1 MGTIITITNGLAV
14 FAFLALIVLV
24 ILISKEGKDERAQLM
39 GYKLFRFLLVFLWV
53 GLALVIFVTGW
64 KTIDYTQ
71 LRVCIT
77 TLMSL
82 TIILGLGYWVY
93 LSKKL

>member
-1 MGTIITITNGLAV
+1 MATIINVTNGLTV
-14 FAFLALIVLV
+14 FAFLALVVLV
-24 ILISKEGKDERAQLM
+24 ILISKEGKDERVQLM
-39 GYKLFRFLLVFLWV
+39 GYKLFRFLFVFLFG

-64 KTIDYTQ
+64 KSIDYIQ

-82 TIILGLGYWVY
+82 AVILGLGYWVY